1 VLRNTLRTGTLALLL
16 SGLALGATKAQVKQQ
31 GATKASV
38 KAAID
43 AVWDKAILASKRGD
57 AAMMA
62 TIYTPDV
69 MLIDPTMATVSGRDS
84 VVSLLRGMFATTKFV
99 DETHQQTALEV
110 SGDLAVENGTYTQTM
125 QERGKAPASVSGRY
139 TLVFRNVNG
148 QWLVLR
154 DITTPNPAK

>member
-1 VLRNTLRTGTLALLL
+1 MLAAARPRLHDMATPIERFTVLRNTLRTGTLALLL
-16 SGLALGATKAQVKQQ
+16 SGLALGTTKAQVKQQ

-38 KAAID
+38 KAAVD

-99 DETHQQTALEV
+99 DETH
-110 SGDLAVENGTYTQTM
+110 
-125 QERGKAPASVSGRY
+125 
-139 TLVFRNVNG
+139 
-148 QWLVLR
+148 
-154 DITTPNPAK
+154 